1 MTAPVLLLTRPEAAS
16 RRFAADCSGLGV
28 RIVVAPLQKIV
39 PVPHDGAALARAAA
53 LVFTSPVAVP
63 AAGPGRGRLAI
74 CVGPGTAMAA
84 AAAGF
89 TVQVSATGEAG
100 GMLPLIEAHVGAHVG
115 AHAGAMLHPHG
126 RHLAREL
133 PVPGMVVY
141 DQQAMPLGEE
151 GRRCLAGTTPVIL
164 PLFSP
169 RSARLAAAAVAGA
182 RAPLR
187 PVAISAAAA
196 ACWQAVRPEAAR
208 IAALPDAAAMLAAV
222 RAMVAEQLAT
232 SPVEAGRPAL

>member
-16 RRFAADCSGLGV
+16 RRFAEDCGGLGA
-28 RIVVAPLQKIV
+28 RIIIAPLQRIV
-39 PVPHDGAALARAAA
+39 PVPHDSAALASAEA

-84 AAAGF
+84 EAAGF
-89 TVQVSATGEAG
+89 KVQISATGEAG
-100 GMLPLIEAHVGAHVG
+100 GMLPLIEAHDGAL
-115 AHAGAMLHPHG
+115 LHPHG

-133 PVPGMVVY
+133 PVQGMIVY
-141 DQQAMPLGEE
+141 DQQAMPLDDDA
-151 GRRCLAGTTPVIL
+151 RRCLAGTAPVIL

-169 RSARLAAAAVAGA
+169 RSARLAAEAVVGA
-182 RAPLR
+182 RAPLW

-196 ACWQAVRPEAAR
+196 ACWQAVRPEPAQ
-208 IAALPDAAAMLAAV
+208 IAALPDADAMLAAIT
-222 RAMVAEQLAT
+222 AAVAEQLAK
-232 SPVEAGRPAL
+232 SPVEAGGPAL